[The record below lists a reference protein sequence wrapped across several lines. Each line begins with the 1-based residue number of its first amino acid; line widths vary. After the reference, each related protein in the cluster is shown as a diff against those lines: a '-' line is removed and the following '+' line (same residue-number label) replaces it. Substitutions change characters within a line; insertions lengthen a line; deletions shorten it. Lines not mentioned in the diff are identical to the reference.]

1 VAEIHL
7 TEKSYGRKNMDDKD
21 KKIEEKIKELEETN
35 LKLMQENFDISN
47 KVELL
52 GSISKS
58 LAADVIKLKERV
70 DALEKK

>member
-1 VAEIHL
+1 M
-7 TEKSYGRKNMDDKD
+7 TKSTK
-21 KKIEEKIKELEETN
+21 EKIKELEKTN

-58 LAADVIKLKERV
+58 LAADLIKLKERV

>member
-1 VAEIHL
+1 
-7 TEKSYGRKNMDDKD
+7 MDDKD

>member
-1 VAEIHL
+1 
-7 TEKSYGRKNMDDKD
+7 MDDKD

-35 LKLMQENFDISN
+35 LKLMQENFEISN

-58 LAADVIKLKERV
+58 LAADLIKLAEKV
-70 DALEKK
+70 NALEKK

>member
-1 VAEIHL
+1 M
-7 TEKSYGRKNMDDKD
+7 TNP
-21 KKIEEKIKELEETN
+21 IEEKIKELEETN

-58 LAADVIKLKERV
+58 LAADVIKLAGRV
-70 DALEKK
+70 DALEKKK